1 MVMIGSV
8 TGLTNSDLCEAM
20 QTIHKGEKKVYVD
33 VGDGI
38 LRMVETIRAGEVDGE
53 AVVVLRALL

>member
-1 MVMIGSV
+1 MVMIGNAL
-8 TGLTNSDLCEAM
+8 GLTTDDLCEAM
-20 QTIHKGEKKVYVD
+20 QTIHVGEKRVYVD
-33 VGDGI
+33 IGDGI